1 MVIEVSKE
9 IDVRR
14 IGIDRY
20 SLKTGLNLRTVMD
33 LSLQV
38 MKEPRGFIRVIQCV
52 MAILAFA
59 TTVGFST
66 TCEYNVECPG
76 GVEKEAEYEIEY
88 PFSTPTLEYPNCGPE
103 SGEHSMDLPYDFSNA
118 AEFFV
123 ATGVLSFLYTI
134 IILVVYIFF
143 HQTYAQ
149 NNKIP
154 VIDLGV
160 SVILSVF
167 WLAGSSAWAQ
177 GVSDLKYYLHPDT
190 IFKILY
196 VCSQEGNECE
206 TVEDGSYGTLNAS
219 LILGFANFA
228 LWLSS
233 LWFIY
238 KETVFFQPPE
248 ATPETNQNQQTKA
261 VGRV

>member
-9 IDVRR
+9 LDVRR

-33 LSLQV
+33 LSLEV
-38 MKEPRGFIRVIQCV
+38 LKEPRGFIRVIQCV
-52 MAILAFA
+52 MAILAFS

-66 TCEYNVECPG
+66 TCEFNVLCPNDN
-76 GVEKEAEYEIEY
+76 ELESEYEIDY
-88 PFSTPTLEYPNCGPE
+88 PFSNTILTAPHCDDKESTLEIE
-103 SGEHSMDLPYDFSNA
+103 LPFDFSNA

-123 ATGVLSFLYTI
+123 ATGVLCFLYTI
-134 IILVVYIFF
+134 LILVVYIFF

-149 NNKIP
+149 NNRIP
-154 VIDLGV
+154 VVDLGITA
-160 SVILSVF
+160 ILSVF

-177 GVSDLKYYLHPDT
+177 GVSDLKYYLHPD
-190 IFKILY
+190 IVFKILH
-196 VCSQEGNECE
+196 VCITHGCK

-219 LILGFANFA
+219 LVLGFANFA

-233 LWFIY
+233 LWFVY

-248 ATPETNQNQQTKA
+248 AVPETNQNQQTKG

>member
-1 MVIEVSKE
+1 
-9 IDVRR
+9 
-14 IGIDRY
+14 
-20 SLKTGLNLRTVMD
+20 MD
-33 LSLQV
+33 LSFEV
-38 MKEPRGFIRVIQCV
+38 MKEPRGFIRVLQCI

-59 TTVGFST
+59 TTAGFST
-66 TCEYNVECPG
+66 ECEFNIPCGSNKAGDKLVE
-76 GVEKEAEYEIEY
+76 YTIDY
-88 PFSTPTLEYPNCGPE
+88 PFSSTELTYPKECDEGSPE
-103 SGEHSMDLPYDFSNA
+103 IDMDLPFDFSNA

-149 NNKIP
+149 NNRIP
-154 VIDLGV
+154 VIDLGITA
-160 SVILSVF
+160 ILSVF

-177 GVSDLKYYLHPDT
+177 GVSDLKFYLHPET
-190 IFKILY
+190 IFKLLPI
-196 VCSQEGNECE
+196 CFEEESDHDCQ

-219 LILGFANFA
+219 LILGFANFL

-238 KETVFFQPPE
+238 KETVFFQSPE
-248 ATPETNQNQQTKA
+248 AAPETNQNQQTKGA
-261 VGRV
+261 GRV